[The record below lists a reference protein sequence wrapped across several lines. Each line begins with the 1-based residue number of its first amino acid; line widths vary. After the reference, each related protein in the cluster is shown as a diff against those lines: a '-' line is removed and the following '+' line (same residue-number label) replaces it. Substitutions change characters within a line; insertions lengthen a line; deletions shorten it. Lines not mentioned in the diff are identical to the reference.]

1 MKGQSMPLHD
11 LKFLCCRVRPF
22 NRCGIA
28 CKKKAMFEFGGSSI
42 KPIGKNQTYDKQLME
57 RP

>member
-1 MKGQSMPLHD
+1 MISNSCVVEFDHLIGVALH
-11 LKFLCCRVRPF
+11 V
-22 NRCGIA
+22 
-28 CKKKAMFEFGGSSI
+28 KKKAMFEFGGSSI